1 MAPGRYINKTESSPE
16 IIVNTLHITSAPSSL
31 TTVGLLCFMHKG
43 KASVQKSRNSM
54 TKRWMAVKLCPF
66 FLYSHLF
73 GGLCVRR
80 QVMK

>member
-1 MAPGRYINKTESSPE
+1 MARGRYINKTESSPE
-16 IIVNTLHITSAPSSL
+16 TIVNTTYNLSS
-31 TTVGLLCFMHKG
+31 F
-43 KASVQKSRNSM
+43 KSHNWGHTMFHAQRQSKCPKILEFNDEAM
-54 TKRWMAVKLCPF
+54 DGGQVMPF